1 MKARKEGNGSCDANG
16 NAVHQDRRVLP
27 PARGFSVTGVTFKLS

>member
-1 MKARKEGNGSCDANG
+1 VKARKEGNGSCDANA

-27 PARGFSVTGVTFKLS
+27 SVRGFSVMGVTFKLS